1 MQNFIT
7 LNIGNFQQLME
18 DSIRNKEKTLRED
31 CVPSKFVH
39 YDCIFRQGDTRHIF
53 TQYMDFIL
61 RAEDSILNNYK
72 DIYNVHQSI
81 NHYCIELQTVSIDI
95 PTYMFAL
102 SNNIVP
108 KDFDFNLYIGKQVAL
123 RRLKEKYKD
132 A

>member
-7 LNIGNFQQLME
+7 LDIGNFQQLME
-18 DSIRNKEKTLRED
+18 DSIKNKRKTLVED
-31 CVPSKFVH
+31 CVRFKFKY

-53 TQYMDFIL
+53 TQYLDFIL
-61 RAEDSILNNYK
+61 RAEDPILNNYK
-72 DIYNVHQSI
+72 DIFNVYQSI
-81 NHYCIELQTVSIDI
+81 NNYCIELKTVSIDL

-108 KDFDFNLYIGKQVAL
+108 IDFDFNSYIDKQAVL
-123 RRLKEKYKD
+123 RRLEEKYKN